1 MKRVIWIIPAIL
13 FLCVTSQAQETTPAW
28 EIYGGYSY
36 LKGNLNGSGPSFHM
50 NGGGASVDQNF
61 NNWFGGRFAVNAF
74 GGTFE
79 GTNVTAQTF
88 TYGPVFAYRKFDRF
102 VPYAHVQFGD
112 VHASRGYLGIS
123 ESANKFAMVSGGGVD
138 VKINQL
144 AAIRLQADYLMT
156 RFLSQRQDN
165 LQFSTGLVIRFGH
178 K

>member
-1 MKRVIWIIPAIL
+1 MKRVIWIVPAIL
-13 FLCVTSQAQETTPAW
+13 FLCVSSHAQETPAW

-36 LKGNLNGSGPSFHM
+36 LKANLNGSGPSFHM
-50 NGGGASVDQNF
+50 NGGGASVSQNL
-61 NNWFGGRFAVNAF
+61 NSWFGGRFEVSAF

-79 GTNVTAQTF
+79 GTNVTAQTI
-88 TYGPVFAYRKFDRF
+88 TYGPVFSYRKFDRF

-123 ESANKFAMVSGGGVD
+123 ESANKFAMTAGGGVD
-138 VKINQL
+138 LKINQL

-165 LQFSTGLVIRFGH
+165 IQFSTGLVIRFGQ